1 MFGTGT
7 RSGRPPGL
15 VEASASFSSSRF
27 PIDRKWTNSERIGAA
42 LAWRAHRLR
51 FSSSPVR
58 VQRLGTLSPGSH
70 LKETKT
76 KTQTNASSTNPNGIT
91 KSETDVENFS
101 HVRNTGALGR
111 ERGGGGR
118 ERDVIHFANRSRLCF
133 FVNWFVKVP
142 SGNRLFLLWDD
153 VVVLFSSFF
162 LFWASLCLSLVTGS
176 DETFHSAHTPNWAS
190 RGTTKTKQWDEKQ
203 TKARPWN
210 ALIC

>member
-1 MFGTGT
+1 MNELGTDWRCT
-7 RSGRPPGL
+7 RVESSPSSLFFFSGPGPETRNTFTWVALKRNKNENTNQRFLDESERDYQVWNRCWEFQSRTQHGRP
-15 VEASASFSSSRF
+15 
-27 PIDRKWTNSERIGAA
+27 RK
-42 LAWRAHRLR
+42 
-51 FSSSPVR
+51 
-58 VQRLGTLSPGSH
+58 
-70 LKETKT
+70 
-76 KTQTNASSTNPNGIT
+76 
-91 KSETDVENFS
+91 
-101 HVRNTGALGR
+101 R
-111 ERGGGGR
+111 ERGGGR